1 MTEIKD
7 STLRSMVNRKG
18 YALKKRRSNS
28 LDNRGVYMIVDG
40 NNYIVAGEHF
50 EMSPEDVQIFLKS

>member
-18 YALKKRRSNS
+18 YTLKKSRSHS
-28 LDNRGVYMIVDG
+28 IDNRGGYMIVDE

-50 EMSPEDVQIFLKS
+50 EMSPEDVQNFLNK